1 MKKAIFI
8 SFLALIIGSQVMAAG
23 LVPCGG
29 QGENAC
35 TFCDFFVMAERII
48 NFLLFTIVPPLAV
61 LFVVIAGAYFILGS
75 GYDPGLVIK
84 GKSILESVAI
94 GLLILYGAWILINLF
109 FTMIGVADWTGLSG
123 GWWKINCGP

>member
-1 MKKAIFI
+1 
-8 SFLALIIGSQVMAAG
+8 MAAG